1 MLTSALRSLRLTLS
15 VATAVLAAVPAT
27 APAEPAQRPADL
39 VILEERVGHEGKQVI
54 GVFGREP
61 DPSQPDVWR
70 IRLWDE
76 MQEDLTI
83 STDVVHCSPS
93 APMRITGLDR
103 KLILRELNPG
113 GAITRRNR
121 LDHLIWWAACHPDQA
136 GRDPATL
143 APLARQLGYSGT
155 LRESEQVLPAPRR

>member
-1 MLTSALRSLRLTLS
+1 MRFLLPTLS
-15 VATAVLAAVPAT
+15 IAFAVLGPAT
-27 APAEPAQRPADL
+27 AAALAEPAPRPADL
-39 VILEERVGHEGKQVI
+39 VILEERVGHEGRQVI
-54 GVFGREP
+54 GVFGREA

-83 STDVVHCSPS
+83 STDVVHCSRS

-113 GAITRRNR
+113 GAITRHNR
-121 LDHLIWWAACHPDQA
+121 LDHMVWWAACHPDQA
-136 GRDPATL
+136 GSDPAGL
-143 APLARQLGYSGT
+143 ASVARELGYSGT

>member
-1 MLTSALRSLRLTLS
+1 MRSLPQLFSIALA
-15 VATAVLAAVPAT
+15 VPGGATAVAL
-27 APAEPAQRPADL
+27 AEPPPRPADL
-39 VILEERVGHEGKQVI
+39 VILEERVGREGRQVI

-70 IRLWDE
+70 VRLWDE
-76 MQEDLTI
+76 MKEDLTI
-83 STDVVHCSPS
+83 STDVVHCSRS

-113 GAITRRNR
+113 GAITRQNR
-121 LDHLIWWAACHPDQA
+121 LDHMIWWAACHPDQA
-136 GRDPATL
+136 GRDPAGL
-143 APLARQLGYSGT
+143 GPLARELGYSGT